1 MPTQGV
7 TQYLGSEPL
16 DPALADRFPFVV
28 PVPDWKQ
35 LSKAERRRLVSWKDQ
50 VDVMDADPD
59 WHPEVLREL
68 VAETASLIPLVE
80 AEVNEWLTD
89 YIVLV
94 VDLLEKAQLPQSP
107 RRARMLARSVAAIHA
122 ARRVLEGDDA
132 ELVDST
138 ELALVYGLPQT
149 ASEVPPSEATI
160 VAVHKQAWEIASLM
174 DDDRWRV
181 VLEEKDPL
189 QRVLKADELGFNDL
203 DMSRLIT
210 QALGA
215 ETSEARRAGLGTAMF
230 LTYRLRRNLAA
241 TAWEP
246 LAGYASKLMEPRHM
260 QQPLRPGADLNIW
273 NDIKDWL
280 TSFEQGNGPQAIL
293 ERNFVLAGFPEWW
306 RKENWREALDRFR
319 ADLMTF
325 EVQFEEMSK

>member
-107 RRARMLARSVAAIHA
+107 RRARMLARTGSVQRWGSAVIQ
-122 ARRVLEGDDA
+122 RVQA
-132 ELVDST
+132 ST
-138 ELALVYGLPQT
+138 KLAL
-149 ASEVPPSEATI
+149 
-160 VAVHKQAWEIASLM
+160 WE
-174 DDDRWRV
+174 DDLRFAPDP
-181 VLEEKDPL
+181 EE
-189 QRVLKADELGFNDL
+189 LK
-203 DMSRLIT
+203 T
-210 QALGA
+210 QEDA
-215 ETSEARRAGLGTAMF
+215 
-230 LTYRLRRNLAA
+230 AA
-241 TAWEP
+241 TP
-246 LAGYASKLMEPRHM
+246 K
-260 QQPLRPGADLNIW
+260 
-273 NDIKDWL
+273 
-280 TSFEQGNGPQAIL
+280 
-293 ERNFVLAGFPEWW
+293 
-306 RKENWREALDRFR
+306 
-319 ADLMTF
+319 
-325 EVQFEEMSK
+325 

>member
-1 MPTQGV
+1 
-7 TQYLGSEPL
+7 
-16 DPALADRFPFVV
+16 
-28 PVPDWKQ
+28 
-35 LSKAERRRLVSWKDQ
+35 
-50 VDVMDADPD
+50 
-59 WHPEVLREL
+59 
-68 VAETASLIPLVE
+68 
-80 AEVNEWLTD
+80 
-89 YIVLV
+89 
-94 VDLLEKAQLPQSP
+94 
-107 RRARMLARSVAAIHA
+107 
-122 ARRVLEGDDA
+122 
-132 ELVDST
+132 
-138 ELALVYGLPQT
+138 
-149 ASEVPPSEATI
+149 

-306 RKENWREALDRFR
+306 R
-319 ADLMTF
+319 
-325 EVQFEEMSK
+325 SP